1 MRIISLEAENVK
13 HLQAIK
19 IKPDGSMIVIGG
31 DNEEGKTCVLDCI
44 EYGLGGASSIPPMPI
59 NIGKDKARI
68 VLDLED
74 IVVTRTFT
82 KSGTNLVVKN
92 KDGATFPSP
101 QAMLNKLVG
110 ELTFDPLEFSKMD
123 AKGQTEVLKKL
134 IGLDFDKVN
143 FKYKKI
149 FDERTVVNR
158 QGRELKANLDSMTK
172 HDDVPDEEVGIATLG
187 VAYADAIEHNQ
198 KMKRDKDKLATD
210 TSELKELQKR
220 VIAMKKSV
228 KDQEKALEGIVDIDA
243 ETLSFKMTGAEKIN
257 AQVRENK
264 EYAAVNQKL
273 VMLRKQSGALGD
285 QMTKITEH
293 KANLMAKAKFPI
305 KGLEIGDDGVTFK
318 GVPLVQCSSA
328 QSIKISVAIG
338 LAMNPK
344 LKVLLIRE
352 GSLLDSKNL
361 AVIAKMAEKAGAQIW
376 IERVSKGKE
385 CQVIIQDGMVLEPEV
400 SNV

>member
-1 MRIISLEAENVK
+1 MKIISLEAENVK

-19 IKPDGSMIVIGG
+19 IKPDGSMVVIGG
-31 DNEEGKTCVLDCI
+31 DNEQGKTCVLDCI
-44 EYGLGGASSIPPMPI
+44 EYGLGGAGSIPSMPI
-59 NIGKDKARI
+59 KIGEDKARI

-74 IVVTRTFT
+74 IIVTRTFT

-92 KDGATFPSP
+92 KDGATFGSP

-134 IGLDFDKVN
+134 VGLDFDAVN
-143 FKYKKI
+143 AKYKKI
-149 FDERTVVNR
+149 FEERTVVNR
-158 QGRELKANLDSMTK
+158 QGRDLKANLDKMTK
-172 HDDVPDEEVGIATLG
+172 HDGVPDKEVGIAELS
-187 VAYADAIEHNQ
+187 VSYANALESNQ
-198 KMKRDKDKLATD
+198 NIKRDKDKLATD
-210 TSELKELQKR
+210 TAELKELQRR
-220 VIAMKKSV
+220 VTAMKKSI
-228 KDQEKALEGIVDIDA
+228 KDQEKALEGIVEVDA
-243 ETLSFKMTGAEKIN
+243 ESLSFKMTGAEKIN

-264 EYAAVNQKL
+264 EYAAVDKKL
-273 VMLRKQSGALGD
+273 VALRKQSGSLGD
-285 QMTKITEH
+285 QMTKITDQ
-293 KANLMAKAKFPI
+293 KDKLLAKTKFPI

-318 GVPLVQCSSA
+318 GVPLVQCSSS

-361 AVIAKMAEKAGAQIW
+361 AMIAKMADKAGAQIW
-376 IERVSKGKE
+376 VERVSKGKE
-385 CQVIIQDGMVLEPEV
+385 CQIIIQDGMVLEPEV
-400 SNV
+400 SSV

>member
-1 MRIISLEAENVK
+1 MKIISLEAENVK

-19 IKPDGSMIVIGG
+19 IEPDGSMIVIGG
-31 DNEEGKTCVLDCI
+31 DNEQGKTCVLDCI
-44 EYGLGGASSIPPMPI
+44 EYGLNGASSIPSKPI
-59 NIGKDKARI
+59 KLGKDKARI
-68 VLDLED
+68 VLDLDD
-74 IVVTRTFT
+74 IVVIRTFT
-82 KSGTNLVVKN
+82 KNGTNLVVKN
-92 KDGATFPSP
+92 KDGATFASP

-134 IGLDFDKVN
+134 VGLDFDKIN
-143 FKYKKI
+143 AQYKKL

-172 HDDVPDEEVGIATLG
+172 HDDVPDEEVVIATLS
-187 VAYADAIEHNQ
+187 VAYSDALVHNQ
-198 KMKRDKDKLATD
+198 RMRRDKDKLTAD
-210 TSELKELQKR
+210 TAELQQLQKR
-220 VIAMKKSV
+220 VTAMKKSI
-228 KDQEKALEGIVDIDA
+228 KDQEKALEGVVERDDKAIS
-243 ETLSFKMTGAEKIN
+243 LKMTGAEKIN

-264 EYAAVNQKL
+264 EYASADKKL
-273 VMLRKQSGALGD
+273 IVLRKQSGSLGD
-285 QMTKITEH
+285 QMAKIVEQ
-293 KANLMAKAKFPI
+293 KAKLMAKAKFPI

-318 GVPLVQCSSA
+318 DVPLVQCSSA

-361 AVIAKMAEKAGAQIW
+361 AMVAKMAEKADAQIW
-376 IERVSKGKE
+376 MERVSKGKE